1 MNNLLDENNDTIIY
15 LNNFQ
20 MKKKAKPFIERSGD
34 WFCFNCKNLNF
45 AFRLVCN
52 RCHIS
57 KIESLK
63 IKEKYELNNN

>member
-1 MNNLLDENNDTIIY
+1 MY
-15 LNNFQ
+15 SNNFK
-20 MKKKAKPFIERSGD
+20 MKKKVKPFIERSGD

-45 AFRLVCN
+45 AFRLVYN

-63 IKEKYELNNN
+63 IKEKYELNSN